1 MNKLL
6 FTIALCAWILNVHAQ
21 NGDDVSTSQTIS
33 SLLETQ
39 PEKKVKDADE
49 SFAVIIGQ
57 SSIQSDIY
65 TSGDVYSNC
74 GGLDAMVEYDYVY
87 PSSFGFGITIAFNHT
102 SLPDHTKVKQLFAGP
117 SLVYAGYLGEKWW
130 AKADLGL
137 GYGNFI
143 EEHSILTGLGGKSS
157 ISFDY
162 MVTPTIGIGA
172 QLSTFKTFFG
182 KSKDHG
188 RDEVNGIA
196 RFGLSI
202 NLRKHL

>member
-39 PEKKVKDADE
+39 PEKKVKDIDE
-49 SFAVIIGQ
+49 SFAVSIGL
-57 SSIQSDIY
+57 SSIQSNIY
-65 TSGDVYSNC
+65 TPGDAYSDC
-74 GGLDAMVEYDYVY
+74 GGLDAMAEYDYVY
-87 PSSFGFGITIAFNHT
+87 PSGFGFGVTIALNHT
-102 SLPDHTKVKQLFAGP
+102 SLPDHTKIKQLFFGP

-130 AKADLGL
+130 AKVDFGL
-137 GYGNFI
+137 GYGNCI
-143 EEHSILTGLGGKSS
+143 QDHAISTGLGAKSS

-182 KSKDHG
+182 KSKDYG

-196 RFGLSI
+196 RLGLSI